1 MKEYIERKAVIDA
14 VAGTAWYHVSTQG
27 TLVHGAISYGNALY
41 KADDIYEVLDECPT
55 ADVVEVVHGEW
66 LKSEWGYPDR
76 TLTCSLCGF
85 QYDSADYK
93 TPKFNQKVLPYCPH
107 CGARMDGERKEV

>member
-1 MKEYIERKAVIDA
+1 MGKEYIEREALIEEINSLSITLSGKELFGELAKFCVVQKIDEA
-14 VAGTAWYHVSTQG
+14 
-27 TLVHGAISYGNALY
+27 
-41 KADDIYEVLDECPT
+41 PT

-107 CGARMDGERKEV
+107 CGARMDGGKHGN